1 MSEVLRRATWAEV
14 TALFP
19 HPRDAIR
26 NAEGWADRYDI
37 EMTYIPGCR
46 VTLEAWT
53 HEEIAAA
60 MDAMTAIEPRMSVD
74 MVDGVNNATLPP
86 RIEGLPLAVVK
97 LRNWLG
103 MIDGKHRANKWRHIP
118 GKYAVLVVHA

>member
-1 MSEVLRRATWAEV
+1 MSEVLRMASWQEV
-14 TALFP
+14 VALFP
-19 HPRDAIR
+19 KERDAIR

-37 EMTYIPGCR
+37 EPTHFPGCR

-53 HEEIAAA
+53 HDEIDAA
-60 MDAMTAIEPRMSVD
+60 MDAMSAIEPRMSVD
-74 MVDGVNNATLPP
+74 MADGVNNATLPP
-86 RIEGLPLAVVK
+86 RIDGLPLVMVK